1 MSEFDSIENKA
12 MIWNLL
18 YDGDVFNNIPNN
30 RVDLIRKVLDDKI
43 YFIKSNNTGSLTELN
58 KIVIAEIMEEIE
70 IYKVTS
76 SNNKSSLVTSQDLSM
91 DRQTK
96 IESKLKTIQNDFTN
110 LINAK
115 KPKEIDFSD
124 KDNVPLEDIDS
135 ILAKQIASRDEEVNN
150 ILYNEPPKEWKKT
163 IKIGEQISEQI
174 DDNIAVKIDDNV
186 TPTPYQKQVRFVEDE
201 KTISSDATK
210 LSISNIGDFISK
222 LKTEPEPENKSY
234 LETNKIIESKEREY
248 NSVDIMNKL
257 NDIHNIQTKILDFIA
272 NIAEKNK

>member
-43 YFIKSNNTGSLTELN
+43 NFIKSNNTGSLTELN

-76 SNNKSSLVTSQDLSM
+76 NNNSSLVTSQDLSM

-96 IESKLKTIQNDFTN
+96 MESKLKTIQNDFTN

-124 KDNVPLEDIDS
+124 KDNMPLEDIDS

-201 KTISSDATK
+201 KTIYSDAIK
-210 LSISNIGDFISK
+210 MSISDIGDFISK
-222 LKTEPEPENKSY
+222 LKTEPENKSY
-234 LETNKIIESKEREY
+234 LETNKVIESKEREY

-257 NDIHNIQTKILDFIA
+257 NDIHNIQIKILDFIA
-272 NIAEKNK
+272 NIAEKK

>member
-43 YFIKSNNTGSLTELN
+43 NFIKSNNRGSLTELN

-76 SNNKSSLVTSQDLSM
+76 DTNSSLVTSQDLSM

-234 LETNKIIESKEREY
+234 LETNKVIESKEREY

-257 NDIHNIQTKILDFIA
+257 NDIHNIQTKILDFILG
-272 NIAEKNK
+272 IAQKNK